1 MFWVR
6 PCKLLSHRELPAR
19 LSLDGLAS
27 PLKLSAPGSLRES
40 LFQQTGPIRS
50 TRLLLERGLE
60 KRDGGEGVSPTP
72 PGPRVPPARRFPANT
87 GARTLPQ
94 PLEDQRFVTWRRKPG
109 ASNTEI
115 ISWIVP
121 DVTEEAGKPQAGG
134 HTPTQRTRSHMQIC
148 FLAVKQGIALA
159 PAVLWIQVQ
168 TPHVPLLSP
177 RKRTGCQEGNRPTT
191 VERENRVQGLEL
203 QTCQPS
209 TSLLVL
215 GLV

>member
-121 DVTEEAGKPQAGG
+121 DVTEEAGKPQAF
-134 HTPTQRTRSHMQIC
+134 
-148 FLAVKQGIALA
+148 FLCQALPWKGLFFA
-159 PAVLWIQVQ
+159 PAQSKERGKELWPEDTLQ
-168 TPHVPLLSP
+168 P
-177 RKRTGCQEGNRPTT
+177 RGQEA
-191 VERENRVQGLEL
+191 
-203 QTCQPS
+203 TCRS
-209 TSLLVL
+209 AS
-215 GLV
+215 